1 VFSVFFIIV
10 IFHYQCYNTASGWCI
25 IFVFFSYSND
35 YSYEVK
41 QAGYISLGVGTM
53 FFIFMA
59 ICGGNAAV
67 SRYLEKDKARI
78 HDTKFLAYVSI
89 SLL

>member
-1 VFSVFFIIV
+1 VFFSLLLSFIISV
-10 IFHYQCYNTASGWCI
+10 ITLLLVVCI

>member
-1 VFSVFFIIV
+1 MSLLLSFIISV
-10 IFHYQCYNTASGWCI
+10 ITLLLVVCI

>member
-1 VFSVFFIIV
+1 MLFSLLLSFIISV
-10 IFHYQCYNTASGWCI
+10 ITLLLVVCI

>member
-1 VFSVFFIIV
+1 VFFSLLLSFIISV
-10 IFHYQCYNTASGWCI
+10 TTLLLVVCI

>member
-1 VFSVFFIIV
+1 MFFSLLLSFIISV
-10 IFHYQCYNTASGWCI
+10 TTLLLLVVCI

>member
-1 VFSVFFIIV
+1 MFFSLLLSFIISV
-10 IFHYQCYNTASGWCI
+10 ITLLLVVCI

>member
-1 VFSVFFIIV
+1 MFFSLLLSFIISV
-10 IFHYQCYNTASGWCI
+10 TTLLLVVCI